1 MKRGQ
6 RGVHV
11 PLRYVRSEWLSVDA
25 EFMDAHTSNEDEKA
39 QRASMNSAMCL
50 GGWTR
55 EITRRVFVADVFQFQ
70 AMTALTPIERP
81 GIVYTHVMQRPTLH
95 SSSHRAASG
104 DELALWKEFV
114 A

>member
-1 MKRGQ
+1 M
-6 RGVHV
+6 
-11 PLRYVRSEWLSVDA
+11 
-25 EFMDAHTSNEDEKA
+25 
-39 QRASMNSAMCL
+39 
-50 GGWTR
+50 
-55 EITRRVFVADVFQFQ
+55 ADVFQFQ